1 MGHTIELG
9 VYRHVPQLGD
19 ARGMELCSMIYV
31 VVDDDDD
38 GLVRVASGDRLAVGP
53 LGCGEGFYVRRLV
66 SSLWHVDMVS

>member
-1 MGHTIELG
+1 
-9 VYRHVPQLGD
+9 
-19 ARGMELCSMIYV
+19 MIYV

-53 LGCGEGFYVRRLV
+53 LGYGEGFYVRRLV